1 MEAPLDVPVGN
12 LIDFDTE
19 PSSCDPSAPAAP
31 AAPSDNGHPGDTG
44 DDVAAEESDAT
55 ESADSENDMGD
66 SPQHWGGPRRS
77 SSNESFSSS
86 QSTESARDEATAE
99 RREFMRNYVEKIFT
113 GG

>member
-12 LIDFDTE
+12 LIDFDSET
-19 PSSCDPSAPAAP
+19 PSCDPSEP
-31 AAPSDNGHPGDTG
+31 AAPSAPGDSGDTG
-44 DDVAAEESDAT
+44 EVAAEESDAT

-66 SPQHWGGPRRS
+66 SPQHWRGRRRS
-77 SSNESFSSS
+77 SSNESFSSGH
-86 QSTESARDEATAE
+86 STESAQDEATAE

>member
-19 PSSCDPSAPAAP
+19 PPSCDPSEPAPP
-31 AAPSDNGHPGDTG
+31 AAPSDLGDTG

-55 ESADSENDMGD
+55 ESADSENDMGE
-66 SPQHWGGPRRS
+66 SPQHWGGHHRS

-86 QSTESARDEATAE
+86 QSTESARDGATAE

>member
-19 PSSCDPSAPAAP
+19 APACDPSEPAPP
-31 AAPSDNGHPGDTG
+31 AAPSDNGHLGDAG
-44 DDVAAEESDAT
+44 DVAVEESDAT

-66 SPQHWGGPRRS
+66 SPRHWGGYRRS

-99 RREFMRNYVEKIFT
+99 RREFMRSYVEKIFT

>member
-12 LIDFDTE
+12 LIDFDSETPSCIPSE
-19 PSSCDPSAPAAP
+19 PSPP
-31 AAPSDNGHPGDTG
+31 AAPSGNGHLGDAEE
-44 DDVAAEESDAT
+44 VAGEESDAT

-66 SPQHWGGPRRS
+66 SPRHWGGYRRS

-99 RREFMRNYVEKIFT
+99 RREFMRHYVEKIFT

>member
-12 LIDFDTE
+12 LIDFDSET
-19 PSSCDPSAPAAP
+19 PSCDRSEPPTAPGD
-31 AAPSDNGHPGDTG
+31 SSHTGDTG
-44 DDVAAEESDAT
+44 EVVAEEESDAT

-66 SPQHWGGPRRS
+66 SPRHWSGYRRS

-86 QSTESARDEATAE
+86 HSTESAQDEATAE